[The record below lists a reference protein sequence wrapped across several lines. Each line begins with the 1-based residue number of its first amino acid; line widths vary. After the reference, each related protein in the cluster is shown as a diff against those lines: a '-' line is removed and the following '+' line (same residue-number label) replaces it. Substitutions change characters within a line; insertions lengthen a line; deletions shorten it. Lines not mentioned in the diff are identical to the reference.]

1 MNPVVIGNATLYL
14 GDCRDIL
21 PTLAP
26 IDGIVSDPP
35 YGQGYVHSGGGR
47 PVSNAPLSKAY
58 KRHAEAVVGDDV
70 PFDPALVLA
79 AAREVILWGAHRF
92 HDRLPLGTWLIW
104 DKVPTGKSR
113 TQGDGEAAWKND
125 QPPRAM
131 RIMRHLWDGV
141 CVADRDDLADGRVH
155 PMQKPVA
162 VMSWCIAMT
171 TAATIADPFMGS
183 GSTGVAAMRAGRR
196 FIGIEIDER
205 HFATACR
212 RIEDAQ
218 RQGDLLLRAGA

>member
-14 GDCRDIL
+14 GDAREIGPALQAD
-21 PTLAP
+21 AV
-26 IDGIVSDPP
+26 VSDPP
-35 YGQGYVHSGGGR
+35 YGQGYVHSGHGR
-47 PVSNAPLSKAY
+47 AVSNNATSKAY
-58 KRHAEAVVGDDV
+58 RRHREAVVGDEA
-70 PFDPALVLA
+70 PFDPSPLLA
-79 AAREVILWGAHRF
+79 MAPEVILWGAHRF
-92 HDRLPLGTWLIW
+92 ADKLPPGTWLVW
-104 DKVPTGKSR
+104 DKVPTGKKR
-113 TQGDGEAAWKND
+113 AQGDGEAAWKND

-131 RIMRHLWDGV
+131 RIIRHLWDGV
-141 CVADRDDLADGRVH
+141 CVADRDDLAEGRVH
-155 PMQKPVA
+155 PMQKPVT

-171 TAATIADPFMGS
+171 SGATIADPYMGS
-183 GSTGVAAMRAGRR
+183 GSTGVAAIRAGRR